1 MYIALAAVWGGIV
14 AGWLVPV
21 IRKRITCAIYEA
33 LGLGS
38 VYTILILGLGGV
50 GIQLNIL
57 PLRIIGFVLLVP
69 AALFTIF
76 AFVALKRRG
85 KPETGWEHTTVMV
98 KSNVFRI
105 VRHPMYLG
113 TAIWAIGAALIFQS
127 IPSTILGIVSAF
139 CCWMASQKEDSFN
152 IEKFGDSYK
161 EYMEKVPMWNA
172 FMGLRKIGNL
182 SPLPPS
188 LKNNKGKGE

>member
-1 MYIALAAVWGGIV
+1 MWMYIVLASMWGGIV

-21 IRKRITCAIYEA
+21 IRRRITGEIYEA
-33 LGLGS
+33 CGLGS
-38 VYTILILGLGGV
+38 CFTILILGLGGV

-57 PLRIIGFVLLVP
+57 PLRIIGFVLLAP
-69 AALFTIF
+69 AALFTISSF
-76 AFVALKRRG
+76 AALKRRG

-98 KSNVFRI
+98 KSNIFRI

-139 CCWMASQKEDSFN
+139 CCWMASKKEDSFN

-161 EYMEKVPMWNA
+161 EYVERVPMWNA
-172 FMGLRKIGNL
+172 FRGLRKIGNL
-182 SPLPPS
+182 SPWPPS
-188 LKNNKGKGE
+188 LKK

>member
-1 MYIALAAVWGGIV
+1 MYIALAAMWGGIV

-21 IRKRITCAIYEA
+21 IRKRIVCAIYEA
-33 LGLGS
+33 CGLGS
-38 VYTILILGLGGV
+38 VYTILILGLGRV

-69 AALFTIF
+69 AALFTIS
-76 AFVALKRRG
+76 AFVALKHRG

-98 KSNVFRI
+98 KSNIFRI

-139 CCWMASQKEDSFN
+139 CCWMASQKEDAFN
-152 IEKFGDSYK
+152 IEKFGESYK

-172 FMGLRKIGNL
+172 FRGIK
-182 SPLPPS
+182 
-188 LKNNKGKGE
+188 KNW

>member
-1 MYIALAAVWGGIV
+1 MYIVLAAMWGGIV

-21 IRKRITCAIYEA
+21 IRKRITGEIYEA
-33 LGLGS
+33 CGLGS
-38 VYTILILGLGGV
+38 CFTILILGLGGV

-69 AALFTIF
+69 AALFTIS

-113 TAIWAIGAALIFQS
+113 TAIWAIGLALIFQS
-127 IPSTILGIVSAF
+127 IPSTILGTVSAS
-139 CCWMASQKEDSFN
+139 CYWMASKKEDSFN
-152 IEKFGDSYK
+152 TEKFGDSYK

-172 FMGLRKIGNL
+172 FRGLRNRGL
-182 SPLPPS
+182 
-188 LKNNKGKGE
+188 